1 MIYLQPS
8 IMYIPA
14 WIQTFVERA
23 FVASRHFHQFTFYKN
38 VFIKINMNTLGDSS
52 LLYNINN
59 RIIENK
65 KTRTFHAVETSF
77 FLIIQNR
84 ILFSKIF
91 LGLNSFLR
99 NRFTRAVPLQIQIKS
114 SCYQIPK
121 VIKRK

>member
-65 KTRTFHAVETSF
+65 KTRIFHVVETSF

-99 NRFTRAVPLQIQIKS
+99 NRFTRAVPLQIHIKS
-114 SCYQIPK
+114 SCYQIPE

>member
-8 IMYIPA
+8 ILYIPA

-65 KTRTFHAVETSF
+65 KNKNISCSRYIIFSNDTKSHLILKKFPWIEFFSQESF
-77 FLIIQNR
+77 YR
-84 ILFSKIF
+84 V
-91 LGLNSFLR
+91 
-99 NRFTRAVPLQIQIKS
+99 VPLQIQTRS
-114 SCYQIPK
+114 LCYQIPE

>member
-65 KTRTFHAVETSF
+65 KTRIFHAVETSF

-84 ILFSKIF
+84 ILFSKNFPWIEF
-91 LGLNSFLR
+91 FSQGSFY
-99 NRFTRAVPLQIQIKS
+99 RAVPLQIQIKS
-114 SCYQIPK
+114 SCYQIPE

>member
-38 VFIKINMNTLGDSS
+38 IFIKINMNTLGDSS

-59 RIIENK
+59 RAIENLK
-65 KTRTFHAVETSF
+65 KTRIFHVVDASF

-91 LGLNSFLR
+91 LGSNSFLR
-99 NRFTRAVPLQIQIKS
+99 NRFIKL
-114 SCYQIPK
+114 YHF
-121 VIKRK
+121 R

>member
-65 KTRTFHAVETSF
+65 KQEYFME
-77 FLIIQNR
+77 
-84 ILFSKIF
+84 
-91 LGLNSFLR
+91 
-99 NRFTRAVPLQIQIKS
+99 
-114 SCYQIPK
+114 
-121 VIKRK
+121 